1 MVLER
6 RDDTEG
12 GPVSGDAAA
21 RRTRSVLRER
31 DADEEEED
39 GRELH
44 KEGEQEEE
52 WDIEE
57 QDGEEVEL
65 LLSFS
70 SLTSS
75 LSAFPHLFDLPHTF
89 TNAYSHYQCHCPF
102 LSPFPL
108 YSLYRSDLTLSL
120 SIQ

>member
-75 LSAFPHLFDLPHTF
+75 LSAFPDLFDLPM
-89 TNAYSHYQCHCPF
+89 P
-102 LSPFPL
+102 LSF
-108 YSLYRSDLTLSL
+108 SFSL
-120 SIQ
+120 SSLFPVSFGPHSLPFHPTTP